1 MIKETQMFLR
11 GLEGWHIVII
21 VALVAVLFGAKRMP
35 DAARSVGQSLRIF
48 KSEMKASSTDDVPE
62 PAHPAAPPASMTSNA
77 AAAAT
82 PVAPTVPAAHYV
94 EPVPAARVGTPA
106 Q

>member
-1 MIKETQMFLR
+1 MFLR

-48 KSEMKASSTDDVPE
+48 KAEMKASSTDE
-62 PAHPAAPPASMTSNA
+62 GTEAAHPAAPPASMIANA
-77 AAAAT
+77 AAPA
-82 PVAPTVPAAHYV
+82 APTVPTEQDV
-94 EPVPAARVGTPA
+94 EPVPAARAGTPA
-106 Q
+106 QR

>member
-1 MIKETQMFLR
+1 MLR

-21 VALVAVLFGAKRMP
+21 VALVVLLFGSRKLP

-48 KSEMKASSTDDVPE
+48 KSEMKAAAKDGDAQAEAQPK
-62 PAHPAAPPASMTSNA
+62 AAPPQQQAVTGVTPPA
-77 AAAAT
+77 AAQP
-82 PVAPTVPAAHYV
+82 PVSDTVPHSSGV
-94 EPVPAARVGTPA
+94 S

>member
-1 MIKETQMFLR
+1 MLR

-21 VALVAVLFGAKRMP
+21 VALVVLLFGSRKLP

-48 KSEMKASSTDDVPE
+48 KSEMKAAAKDGGDGQ
-62 PAHPAAPPASMTSNA
+62 ADAKKDAAPPAVEGKVVN
-77 AAAAT
+77 
-82 PVAPTVPAAHYV
+82 PTVTDSVTHNTGV
-94 EPVPAARVGTPA
+94 